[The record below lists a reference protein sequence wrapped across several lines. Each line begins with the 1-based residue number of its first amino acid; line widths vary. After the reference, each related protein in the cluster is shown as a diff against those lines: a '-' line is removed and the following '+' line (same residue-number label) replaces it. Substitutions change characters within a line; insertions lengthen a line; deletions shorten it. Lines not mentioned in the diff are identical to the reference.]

1 MTSEK
6 LYESIGDIKEQHI
19 LEAKQPKEKKP
30 FHWMKVYAIAAC
42 LCLVLGV
49 SSFFLVTLFAPG
61 NGTNGGSAFGDAGSK
76 LLASHPEDFS
86 PEIDTSILAQF
97 ENPDAVLKT
106 YQLLTNQWFLSNELE
121 DFSQVVTTKV
131 YYAYPGD
138 DEGGDLNTA
147 YSVYEIDENGKLE
160 WDCTVHSP
168 TDASVPY
175 GLSKLTH
182 DIIESD
188 LSDIE
193 YEDYIITEA
202 PRLASVFV
210 WVRTSS
216 EDLILTY
223 PMRPDWMDL
232 ENGEIY
238 TLEELQEILKEAQ
251 NRQ

>member
-1 MTSEK
+1 MTNEK
-6 LYESIGDIKEQHI
+6 LYEAIGDINEQHI
-19 LEAKQPKEKKP
+19 LEAKAPREKKTY
-30 FHWMKVYAIAAC
+30 HWIKIYALAAC
-42 LCLVLGV
+42 LCLVIGV
-49 SSFFLVTLFAPG
+49 ASFSITHLFAPG
-61 NGTNGGSAFGDAGSK
+61 NGTNGGSAFGDSGSK
-76 LLASHPEDFS
+76 LLAAHREDFS
-86 PEIDTSILAQF
+86 PEIAPAILAQF

-106 YQLLTNQWFLSNELE
+106 YQLITNQWFLSNELE

-131 YYAYPGD
+131 YYVYPGD
-138 DEGGDLNTA
+138 DEGSDLNTA
-147 YSVYEIDENGKLE
+147 YSVYEIGENGKLE

-182 DIIESD
+182 DIIQSD

-216 EDLILTY
+216 EDLILAY

-238 TLEELQEILKEAQ
+238 TLEELQEILKEADS
-251 NRQ
+251 R